1 MTTSS
6 FEAIAPLA
14 TATPP
19 QALPPVAQAPVLGTP
34 LAVTDY
40 ERTLDW
46 IDAAVAVGAR
56 EYLCVAAVHTVM
68 ESREDAALR
77 EAVDGAAFT
86 VPDGQPLAWALRKLG
101 HDINARV
108 YGPELMARACA
119 RAGRSGQRFYL
130 YGGRD
135 DRSLAQLAANLLGRH
150 PGLQLA
156 GGFSPPFR
164 QLSDAELDEVAGR
177 INAAR
182 PDVVWVGI
190 GVPKQEKWMA
200 AMRDR
205 LDAPVLVGV
214 GAAFDFH
221 AGLIPQAPA
230 WMQRR
235 GLEWLFRLLQEPR
248 RLWKRY
254 ARHNPRFVAGF
265 ARQWATHRRGHGDAA
280 RR

>member
-1 MTTSS
+1 MSTS
-6 FEAIAPLA
+6 FEAIP
-14 TATPP
+14 
-19 QALPPVAQAPVLGTP
+19 LPPVEQAPVLGVP

-46 IDAAVAVGAR
+46 IDAAVALGAR

-68 ESREDAALR
+68 ESREDEALR
-77 EAVDGAAFT
+77 EAVDRAAFT

-101 HDINARV
+101 HDIDARV

-119 RAGRSGQRFYL
+119 RAERSGQRFYL
-130 YGGRD
+130 YGGRSD
-135 DRSLAQLAANLLGRH
+135 KALAQLAANLLDRH

-156 GGFSPPFR
+156 GGWSPPFR
-164 QLSDAELDEVAGR
+164 DLTEPELDELAAR

-200 AMRDR
+200 TMRDR

-235 GLEWLFRLLQEPR
+235 GLEWLFRLAQEPG

-265 ARQWATHRRGHGDAA
+265 ARQWASHRRGGASAGRPA
-280 RR
+280 R

>member
-1 MTTSS
+1 MSTSS
-6 FEAIAPLA
+6 FQAIAPA
-14 TATPP
+14 A
-19 QALPPVAQAPVLGTP
+19 ALPPVDQAPVLGVP

-40 ERTLDW
+40 DRTLDW
-46 IDAAVAVGAR
+46 VDAAVALGAR

-68 ESREDAALR
+68 EAHEDDALR
-77 EAVDGAAFT
+77 AAVDGAAFT

-101 HDINARV
+101 HDIDARV
-108 YGPELMARACA
+108 YGPELMERACA
-119 RAGRSGQRFYL
+119 RAARSGLRFYL

-135 DRSLAQLAANLLGRH
+135 EQALAQLTANLLDRH
-150 PGLQLA
+150 EGLQLA
-156 GGFSPPFR
+156 GGWSPPHR
-164 QLSDAELDEVAGR
+164 ELTDAELDAVAAR
-177 INAAR
+177 IDAAR

-200 AMRDR
+200 AMRER
-205 LDAPVLVGV
+205 LAAPVLIGV

-221 AGLIPQAPA
+221 AGLVAQAPA

-235 GLEWLFRLLQEPR
+235 GLEWLFRLVQEPR

-265 ARQWATHRRGHGDAA
+265 AKQWASHRRSRGE
-280 RR
+280 R

>member
-1 MTTSS
+1 MSTSS
-6 FEAIAPLA
+6 FDAIAPA
-14 TATPP
+14 TA
-19 QALPPVAQAPVLGTP
+19 ALPPVSQAPVLGVP

-46 IDAAVAVGAR
+46 IDAAVALGAR

-68 ESREDAALR
+68 ESHEDAALR
-77 EAVDGAAFT
+77 DAVDGAAFT

-101 HDINARV
+101 HDIEARV

-119 RAGRSGQRFYL
+119 RAERSGQRVYL

-135 DRSLAQLAANLLGRH
+135 DRALAQLAANLLGRH
-150 PGLQLA
+150 PRLQLA

-164 QLSDAELDEVAGR
+164 ELDEAELDELAAR

-200 AMRDR
+200 AMRGR

-221 AGLIPQAPA
+221 AGLIPQAPP

-235 GLEWLFRLLQEPR
+235 GLEWLFRLAQEPG

-265 ARQWATHRRGHGDAA
+265 AKQWAAHRRA
-280 RR
+280 R

>member
-1 MTTSS
+1 MSTSS
-6 FEAIAPLA
+6 FEAIAP
-14 TATPP
+14 TAAAAPR
-19 QALPPVAQAPVLGTP
+19 ALPAVDQAPILGVP

-46 IDAAVAVGAR
+46 IDAAVALGAR

-77 EAVDGAAFT
+77 DAVDGAAFT

-101 HDINARV
+101 HDIDARV
-108 YGPELMARACA
+108 YGPELMDRACA
-119 RAGRSGQRFYL
+119 RAARSGQRFYL

-135 DRSLAQLAANLLGRH
+135 EKALAQLAANLLDRH

-156 GGFSPPFR
+156 GGWSPPHR
-164 QLSDAELDEVAGR
+164 QLSDAELDEVAAR
-177 INAAR
+177 IDAAR

-200 AMRDR
+200 AMRPR
-205 LDAPVLVGV
+205 LRAPVLVGV

-230 WMQRR
+230 WMQQR
-235 GLEWLFRLLQEPR
+235 GLEWLFRLAQEPR

-265 ARQWATHRRGHGDAA
+265 ARQWASHRRERPGADA
-280 RR
+280 